1 MAETLGSLVDKLSIK
16 NLRIWHLDEALEQKN
31 VSDYAQ
37 LKARRDLADKQRQ
50 NLVNEINDFLVSAFK
65 GEVCI
70 RDEKIKLYANT
81 NVSSSESI
89 KKLGEAVSE
98 LSIRNI
104 KLWHCED
111 EVRRT
116 DLADVEIV
124 KIKRKIDTTNQE
136 RNDQMDKVDEIL
148 QIQFHLDLIFNHVL
162 SIFFLKIFIHLNL
175 VIGIS
180 PIFPCSF
187 YSVIY
192 WLLIKKLSLKTFP

>member
-31 VSDYAQ
+31 ASDYAE

-81 NVSSSESI
+81 NVSSSDSI

-98 LSIRNI
+98 LAIRNI

-124 KIKRKIDTTNQE
+124 KIKRRIDTTNQE
-136 RNDQMDKVDEIL
+136 RNDLMDKVDEIL
-148 QIQFHLDLIFNHVL
+148 QTE
-162 SIFFLKIFIHLNL
+162 SET
-175 VIGIS
+175 
-180 PIFPCSF
+180 
-187 YSVIY
+187 
-192 WLLIKKLSLKTFP
+192 KKES

>member
-31 VSDYAQ
+31 ASNYAE

-50 NLVNEINDFLVSAFK
+50 SLVNEINDFLVSAFK

-81 NVSSSESI
+81 NVSSSDSI

-98 LSIRNI
+98 LAIRNI
-104 KLWHCED
+104 ELWHCED

-136 RNDQMDKVDEIL
+136 RNDLMDKVDEIL
-148 QIQFHLDLIFNHVL
+148 QVQ
-162 SIFFLKIFIHLNL
+162 SEE
-175 VIGIS
+175 
-180 PIFPCSF
+180 
-187 YSVIY
+187 
-192 WLLIKKLSLKTFP
+192 KKGS

>member
-31 VSDYAQ
+31 ASDYSE

-50 NLVNEINDFLVSAFK
+50 NLVNEINDFLVSALK

-81 NVSSSESI
+81 NVSSSDSI

-98 LSIRNI
+98 LAIRNI

-124 KIKRKIDTTNQE
+124 KIKRRIDTTNQE
-136 RNDQMDKVDEIL
+136 RNDLMDKVDEIL
-148 QIQFHLDLIFNHVL
+148 QSQ
-162 SIFFLKIFIHLNL
+162 SE
-175 VIGIS
+175 
-180 PIFPCSF
+180 
-187 YSVIY
+187 
-192 WLLIKKLSLKTFP
+192 KKKES

>member
-31 VSDYAQ
+31 TSDYAE
-37 LKARRDLADKQRQ
+37 LKAKRDLADKQRQ

-81 NVSSSESI
+81 NVSSSDSI

-98 LSIRNI
+98 LAIRNI
-104 KLWHCED
+104 ELWHCED

-124 KIKRKIDTTNQE
+124 KIKRRIDTTNQE
-136 RNDQMDKVDEIL
+136 RNDLMDKVDEIL
-148 QIQFHLDLIFNHVL
+148 QIE
-162 SIFFLKIFIHLNL
+162 SEE
-175 VIGIS
+175 
-180 PIFPCSF
+180 
-187 YSVIY
+187 
-192 WLLIKKLSLKTFP
+192 KKKSKR

>member
-31 VSDYAQ
+31 ASDYAE

-81 NVSSSESI
+81 NVSSSDSI

-98 LSIRNI
+98 LAFRNI

-124 KIKRKIDTTNQE
+124 KIKRRIDTTNQE
-136 RNDQMDKVDEIL
+136 RNDLMDKVDEIL
-148 QIQFHLDLIFNHVL
+148 QIE
-162 SIFFLKIFIHLNL
+162 SEEKRK
-175 VIGIS
+175 S
-180 PIFPCSF
+180 
-187 YSVIY
+187 
-192 WLLIKKLSLKTFP
+192 

>member
-31 VSDYAQ
+31 ASNYAE

-50 NLVNEINDFLVSAFK
+50 SLVNEINDFLVSAFK

-81 NVSSSESI
+81 NVSSSDSI

-98 LSIRNI
+98 LAIRNI
-104 KLWHCED
+104 ELWHCED

-136 RNDQMDKVDEIL
+136 RNDLMDKVDEIL
-148 QIQFHLDLIFNHVL
+148 QIQ
-162 SIFFLKIFIHLNL
+162 SEA
-175 VIGIS
+175 
-180 PIFPCSF
+180 
-187 YSVIY
+187 
-192 WLLIKKLSLKTFP
+192 KKKS

>member
-31 VSDYAQ
+31 ASDYAE

-98 LSIRNI
+98 LAIRNI

-116 DLADVEIV
+116 DLADAEIV
-124 KIKRKIDTTNQE
+124 KIKRRIDTTNQE
-136 RNDQMDKVDEIL
+136 RNDLMDKVDEIL
-148 QIQFHLDLIFNHVL
+148 QSQ
-162 SIFFLKIFIHLNL
+162 SEE
-175 VIGIS
+175 
-180 PIFPCSF
+180 
-187 YSVIY
+187 
-192 WLLIKKLSLKTFP
+192 KKES

>member
-31 VSDYAQ
+31 ASDYSE
-37 LKARRDLADKQRQ
+37 LKAKRDLADKQRQ

-81 NVSSSESI
+81 NVSSSDSI

-98 LSIRNI
+98 LAFRNI

-124 KIKRKIDTTNQE
+124 KIKRRIDTTNQE
-136 RNDQMDKVDEIL
+136 RNDLMDKVDEIL
-148 QIQFHLDLIFNHVL
+148 QSQ
-162 SIFFLKIFIHLNL
+162 SEE
-175 VIGIS
+175 
-180 PIFPCSF
+180 
-187 YSVIY
+187 
-192 WLLIKKLSLKTFP
+192 KKES

>member
-31 VSDYAQ
+31 ASDYSE

-81 NVSSSESI
+81 NVSSSDSI

-98 LSIRNI
+98 LAIRNI

-124 KIKRKIDTTNQE
+124 KIKRRIDTTNQE
-136 RNDQMDKVDEIL
+136 RNDLMDKVDEIL
-148 QIQFHLDLIFNHVL
+148 QSQ
-162 SIFFLKIFIHLNL
+162 SEE
-175 VIGIS
+175 
-180 PIFPCSF
+180 
-187 YSVIY
+187 
-192 WLLIKKLSLKTFP
+192 KKES

>member
-31 VSDYAQ
+31 TSDYAE
-37 LKARRDLADKQRQ
+37 LKAKRDLADKQRQ
-50 NLVNEINDFLVSAFK
+50 TLVNEINDFLVSAFK

-81 NVSSSESI
+81 NVSSSDSI

-98 LSIRNI
+98 LAFRNI

-116 DLADVEIV
+116 DLADAELV
-124 KIKRKIDTTNQE
+124 KIKRRIDTTNQE
-136 RNDQMDKVDEIL
+136 RNDLMDKVDEIL
-148 QIQFHLDLIFNHVL
+148 QIE
-162 SIFFLKIFIHLNL
+162 SEE
-175 VIGIS
+175 
-180 PIFPCSF
+180 
-187 YSVIY
+187 
-192 WLLIKKLSLKTFP
+192 KKES

>member
-31 VSDYAQ
+31 TSDYAE
-37 LKARRDLADKQRQ
+37 LKAKRDLADKQRQ
-50 NLVNEINDFLVSAFK
+50 TLVNEINDFLISAFK

-81 NVSSSESI
+81 NVSSSDSI

-98 LSIRNI
+98 LAFRNI

-124 KIKRKIDTTNQE
+124 KIKRRIDTTNQE
-136 RNDQMDKVDEIL
+136 RNDLMDKVDEIL
-148 QIQFHLDLIFNHVL
+148 QIE
-162 SIFFLKIFIHLNL
+162 SEE
-175 VIGIS
+175 
-180 PIFPCSF
+180 
-187 YSVIY
+187 
-192 WLLIKKLSLKTFP
+192 KKKS

>member
-31 VSDYAQ
+31 TSDYAE
-37 LKARRDLADKQRQ
+37 LKAKRDLADKQRQ

-81 NVSSSESI
+81 NVSSSNSI

-98 LSIRNI
+98 LAFRNI

-124 KIKRKIDTTNQE
+124 KIKRRIDTTNQE
-136 RNDQMDKVDEIL
+136 RNDLMDKVDEIL
-148 QIQFHLDLIFNHVL
+148 QIE
-162 SIFFLKIFIHLNL
+162 SEE
-175 VIGIS
+175 
-180 PIFPCSF
+180 
-187 YSVIY
+187 
-192 WLLIKKLSLKTFP
+192 KKKS

>member
-31 VSDYAQ
+31 TSDYAA
-37 LKARRDLADKQRQ
+37 LKAKRDLADKQRQ
-50 NLVNEINDFLVSAFK
+50 TLVKEINDFLVSAFK
-65 GEVCI
+65 GQVCI

-81 NVSSSESI
+81 NVSSSDSI

-98 LSIRNI
+98 LAFRNI

-124 KIKRKIDTTNQE
+124 KIKRRIDTTNQE
-136 RNDQMDKVDEIL
+136 RNDLMDKVDEIL
-148 QIQFHLDLIFNHVL
+148 QIE
-162 SIFFLKIFIHLNL
+162 SEE
-175 VIGIS
+175 
-180 PIFPCSF
+180 
-187 YSVIY
+187 
-192 WLLIKKLSLKTFP
+192 KKEP

>member
-16 NLRIWHLDEALEQKN
+16 NLRIWHLDEALEEKN
-31 VSDYAQ
+31 ASKLIHSAYAK

-50 NLVNEINDFLVSAFK
+50 NLVNEINDFLVSALK

-81 NVSSSESI
+81 NVSSSDSI

-98 LSIRNI
+98 LAFRNI

-124 KIKRKIDTTNQE
+124 KIKRRIDTTNQE
-136 RNDQMDKVDEIL
+136 RNDLMDKVDEIL
-148 QIQFHLDLIFNHVL
+148 EKAVKQGD
-162 SIFFLKIFIHLNL
+162 
-175 VIGIS
+175 
-180 PIFPCSF
+180 
-187 YSVIY
+187 
-192 WLLIKKLSLKTFP
+192 

>member
-16 NLRIWHLDEALEQKN
+16 NLRIWHLDEALEEKN
-31 VSDYAQ
+31 ASKLISSAYAE

-50 NLVNEINDFLVSAFK
+50 NLVNEINDFLVSALK

-81 NVSSSESI
+81 NVSSSDSI

-98 LSIRNI
+98 LAFRNI

-124 KIKRKIDTTNQE
+124 KIKRRIDTTNQE
-136 RNDQMDKVDEIL
+136 RNDLMDKVDEIL
-148 QIQFHLDLIFNHVL
+148 QIE
-162 SIFFLKIFIHLNL
+162 SE
-175 VIGIS
+175 
-180 PIFPCSF
+180 
-187 YSVIY
+187 
-192 WLLIKKLSLKTFP
+192 KKKNP

>member
-16 NLRIWHLDEALEQKN
+16 NLRIWHLDEALEQQN
-31 VSDYAQ
+31 TSDYAE

-50 NLVNEINDFLVSAFK
+50 NLVKEINDFLVSAFK

-81 NVSSSESI
+81 NVSSSDSI

-98 LSIRNI
+98 LAFRNI

-124 KIKRKIDTTNQE
+124 KIKRRIDTTNQE
-136 RNDQMDKVDEIL
+136 RNDLMDKVDEIL
-148 QIQFHLDLIFNHVL
+148 QTE
-162 SIFFLKIFIHLNL
+162 SET
-175 VIGIS
+175 
-180 PIFPCSF
+180 
-187 YSVIY
+187 
-192 WLLIKKLSLKTFP
+192 KKES

>member
-16 NLRIWHLDEALEQKN
+16 NLRIWHLDEALEEKN
-31 VSDYAQ
+31 ASKLIHSAYAK

-50 NLVNEINDFLVSAFK
+50 NLVNEINDFLVSALK

-81 NVSSSESI
+81 NVSSSDSI

-98 LSIRNI
+98 LAFRNI

-124 KIKRKIDTTNQE
+124 KIKRRIDTTNQE
-136 RNDQMDKVDEIL
+136 RNDLMDKVDEIL
-148 QIQFHLDLIFNHVL
+148 QIE
-162 SIFFLKIFIHLNL
+162 SEE
-175 VIGIS
+175 
-180 PIFPCSF
+180 
-187 YSVIY
+187 
-192 WLLIKKLSLKTFP
+192 KKKS

>member
-31 VSDYAQ
+31 ASDYAE
-37 LKARRDLADKQRQ
+37 LKAKRDLADKQRQ

-81 NVSSSESI
+81 NVSSSNSI

-98 LSIRNI
+98 LAFRNI

-124 KIKRKIDTTNQE
+124 KIKRRIDTTNQE
-136 RNDQMDKVDEIL
+136 RNDLMDKVDEIL
-148 QIQFHLDLIFNHVL
+148 QIE
-162 SIFFLKIFIHLNL
+162 SEE
-175 VIGIS
+175 
-180 PIFPCSF
+180 
-187 YSVIY
+187 
-192 WLLIKKLSLKTFP
+192 KKES

>member
-31 VSDYAQ
+31 TSDYAE
-37 LKARRDLADKQRQ
+37 LKAKRDLADKQRQ

-70 RDEKIKLYANT
+70 RDEKIKMYANT
-81 NVSSSESI
+81 NVSSSDSI

-98 LSIRNI
+98 LAFRNI

-124 KIKRKIDTTNQE
+124 KIKRRIDTTNQE
-136 RNDQMDKVDEIL
+136 RNDLMDKVDEIL
-148 QIQFHLDLIFNHVL
+148 QIE
-162 SIFFLKIFIHLNL
+162 SEE
-175 VIGIS
+175 
-180 PIFPCSF
+180 
-187 YSVIY
+187 
-192 WLLIKKLSLKTFP
+192 KKKP